1 MTNKWIEAAIKYKLP
16 MVWMRKYSDF
26 ELYAMTYFAENG
38 GHKYRKLLSAQN
50 IDKAMT
56 LSTEIYRTG
65 GRLDTNLLTS
75 DTWWE
80 HGWTPEASI
89 PLNRAMLDARDD
101 YHKSGR
107 NDNEQAEWQAFQDWR
122 KTK

>member
-1 MTNKWIEAAIKYKLP
+1 MTNKWIDAAIKYKLP
-16 MVWMRKYSDF
+16 MVWMRKRSVF
-26 ELYAMTYFAENG
+26 ELYAMTYLAENG
-38 GHKYRKLLSAQN
+38 GHKYRKLLTVEN

-56 LSTEIYRTG
+56 ISTEIYRTG

-80 HGWTPEASI
+80 YGWTPETSI

-101 YHKSGR
+101 YYKSGH
-107 NDNEQAEWQAFQDWR
+107 NEQAEWTAFQDWR
-122 KTK
+122 KGG